1 MINNKSTRDQY
12 FNRNNQVTIMKKS
25 ITLAQ
30 RYLDD
35 YSGSLQKVI
44 FCEGCY
50 GQYET
55 ELGQYKTKQKEVE
68 AKEKELHVLQEQL
81 SSKMQVRQMKDTEL
95 QMHTPEELLE
105 KVKQRV
111 SSLRNTSEMMKIQYV
126 NQEMSASVVLETTN

>member
-35 YSGSLQKVI
+35 YSGSLQKVR

-95 QMHTPEELLE
+95 QMHTPEELLD

-126 NQEMSASVVLETTN
+126 NQEMSASVVLETMD